1 MKYSLNVYGE
11 NSEIVEKVET
21 DFVPVGIFIK
31 AIDMSEKMKKEKMS
45 ESKQFDIMIEIVL
58 MVFKKLDRDKLLT
71 GCDINDVMNVFKQ
84 IVNRANY
91 IESSKN

>member
-1 MKYSLNVYGE
+1 MRYSLNVYDE
-11 NSEIVEKVET
+11 DSEIVKTVET

-31 AIDMSEKMKKEKMS
+31 ALDMSEKMKKEKMT
-45 ESKQFDIMIEIVL
+45 EAQQFDVMIDIVC
-58 MVFKKLDRDKLLT
+58 MVFKKLDKETLLN

-84 IVNRANY
+84 IVNRANS